1 MSDDILGRYSVIKK
15 QKKKFVIVGLGA
27 LLKTGEKHFCSGC
40 LCVGGSPL

>member
-15 QKKKFVIVGLGA
+15 QKKKFVIVGA